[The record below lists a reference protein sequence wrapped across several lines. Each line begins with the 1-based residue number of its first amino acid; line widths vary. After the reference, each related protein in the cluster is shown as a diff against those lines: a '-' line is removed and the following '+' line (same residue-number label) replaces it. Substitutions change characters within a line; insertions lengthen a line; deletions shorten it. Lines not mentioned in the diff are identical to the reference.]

1 MSRTRYEHIQ
11 DRLMKLIPESCFFLT
26 LLSIAEDRLFDIGLP
41 VENTRIDMIGAYLE
55 ATHRGWLRESDNMM
69 LNDVAFL
76 ECLTGEKVTKRVAEP
91 TEVLDVADNEY
102 TAAKWRLGSKT
113 HFRRRL
119 YDVYNDSVTVKR
131 GVLEKVYVYA
141 FTGESLYERR

>member
-1 MSRTRYEHIQ
+1 MSRSRYEHVQ

-26 LLSIAEDRLFDIGLP
+26 LLSIAEDRLFDRGERI
-41 VENTRIDMIGAYLE
+41 EDTRIDFIGAYLE
-55 ATHRGWLRESDNMM
+55 ATARGWLRESDNMM
-69 LNDVAFL
+69 MNDVAFL
-76 ECLTGEKVTKRVAEP
+76 ECLTGDKVTKRIAEP

-131 GVLEKVYVYA
+131 GSLEAVYVYK
-141 FTGESLYERR
+141 FEGR